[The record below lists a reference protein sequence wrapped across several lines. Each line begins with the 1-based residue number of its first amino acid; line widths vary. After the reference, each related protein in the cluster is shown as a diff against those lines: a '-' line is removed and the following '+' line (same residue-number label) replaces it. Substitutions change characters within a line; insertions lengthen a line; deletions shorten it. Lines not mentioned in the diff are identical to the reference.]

1 LNDEPARD
9 PHRLFRAMLHS
20 QDHTMVVFGHVQ
32 IVGGEFLQVIV
43 GYVGEARRG
52 DGLAGL
58 NQERMALSR

>member
-1 LNDEPARD
+1 
-9 PHRLFRAMLHS
+9 
-20 QDHTMVVFGHVQ
+20 MVVFGHVQ